1 MIQRIQTIYLIVVA
15 ALMAVALFAPLGW
28 FAAEGEEFTLRALGL
43 ENAAGETVQSTLHLA
58 VLAVAATL
66 LPVAVI
72 FLFRRRMLQLRLCAV
87 EAVLLLG
94 TALME
99 GIYYFLGWRF
109 FAQTQFHAQALR
121 PAIALPL
128 VCLVLVYLA
137 ARAILRDEALVRAA
151 DRIR

>member
-1 MIQRIQTIYLIVVA
+1 MIQRIQSLYLVVIA
-15 ALMAVALFAPLGW
+15 ALMATTIFAPLGW
-28 FAAEGEEFTLRALGL
+28 FAGAGEEFTLRALGL
-43 ENAAGETVQSTLHLA
+43 ENAAGEIVQSTRHLA
-58 VLAVAATL
+58 ILAVTAAA
-66 LPVAVI
+66 LPLAI
-72 FLFRRRMLQLRLCAV
+72 LFLYRRRMLQLRLCAV

-99 GIYYFLGWRF
+99 GIYYFLSWRVF
-109 FAQTQFHAQALR
+109 SGVEFHAQGFR

-128 VCLVLVYLA
+128 VCLLFVYLA

>member
-1 MIQRIQTIYLIVVA
+1 MIQRIQTLYLLLVA

-28 FAAEGEEFTLRALGL
+28 FAGDGNEFVLRALGI
-43 ENAAGETVQSTLHLA
+43 ENAGGQVELSTRYLA
-58 VLAVAATL
+58 VLAVLATA
-66 LPVAVI
+66 LPVVTI

-87 EAVLLLG
+87 EMVLLLG

-99 GIYYFLGWRF
+99 GIYYFLGCRL
-109 FAQTQFHAQALR
+109 FAQTQIHAQALR
-121 PAIALPL
+121 PAIFLPL
-128 VCLVLVYLA
+128 VCLPLAFLA

>member
-1 MIQRIQTIYLIVVA
+1 MIQRIQSVYLLVVTV
-15 ALMAVALFAPLGW
+15 LMAVVLFAPLGW
-28 FAAEGEEFTLRALGL
+28 FAGDGAEFTLRALGL
-43 ENAAGETVQSTLHLA
+43 KNAAGEVVQSTLHLA
-58 VLAVAATL
+58 ILAVAAAL
-66 LPVAVI
+66 LPLVTI

-128 VCLVLVYLA
+128 VCLLFAYLA